1 MPPKTDKK
9 PNPLPPVPP
18 CLDECLLKIQALRLK
33 YDSNYTSASC
43 TTQFRSPYVAAALKK

>member
-1 MPPKTDKK
+1 MADADEKPEGKK
-9 PNPLPPVPP
+9 LSPCYVP
-18 CLDECLLKIQALRLK
+18 ECSQNAQSLRLL